1 MFFGKKTDEEAAAQ
15 AQAPAADNAA
25 NAAAPAA
32 PAAATP
38 EAAAGAATPLSA
50 EEAKKRAAAA
60 KHIAAAFGEFVTLL
74 MRSPSDK
81 HHTLGD
87 LEWLMV
93 PALLHRQFAL
103 AEAQSKETGVVSP
116 VGGVLWAFVSEDVD
130 RRLSDPSN
138 PMRLKPNEWRSGD
151 IPWII
156 LATGDTRVLAG
167 LIQQVTNNV
176 FKERKPKM
184 RVRGRDGKLSV
195 GHLEVK
201 EKDAA

>member
-1 MFFGKKTDEEAAAQ
+1 MFFGKKTTEEETAAQ
-15 AQAPAADNAA
+15 SQAPAA
-25 NAAAPAA
+25 APSALNGAA
-32 PAAATP
+32 PAAAAP
-38 EAAAGAATPLSA
+38 EAAAGAAKEISA
-50 EEAKKRAAAA
+50 DEAKKRAAAA
-60 KHIAAAFGEFVTLL
+60 KQIAAAFGEFVTLL
-74 MRSPSDK
+74 MRSPADK
-81 HHTLGD
+81 HHTLSD

-93 PALLHRQFAL
+93 PALMHRQFAL

-116 VGGVLWAFVSEDVD
+116 VGGVLWAYVSEEVD
-130 RRLSDPSN
+130 QRLSDPAN

-156 LATGDTRVLAG
+156 LASGDMRVLAG
-167 LIQQVTNNV
+167 LIQQLTTNV
-176 FKERKPKM
+176 FKDRKPKM